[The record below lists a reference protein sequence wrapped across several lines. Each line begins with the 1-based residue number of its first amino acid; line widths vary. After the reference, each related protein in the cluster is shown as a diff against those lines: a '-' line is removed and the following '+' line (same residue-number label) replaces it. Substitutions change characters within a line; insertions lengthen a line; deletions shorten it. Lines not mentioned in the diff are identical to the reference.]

1 MRQATVAAT
10 LALLGSASAASTL
23 FNGGTIVAFDA
34 ETQGLRV
41 VRNGSLL
48 VTDDRIAGVYT
59 SPPAAQQNSSSVEV
73 VDASG
78 KIITPG
84 FIDTHRHGWQTAFK
98 TLGSNTSLTEY
109 FGRYGEFAS
118 ASHWDADDVYASQL
132 AGLYEAANAGVTTSL
147 DHAHSTW
154 DKATSEAGL
163 KASVDSGSRV
173 FYAFTFHNT
182 TASEIP
188 ELLQVFRDI
197 ADEGY
202 YQGSPTTLGIA
213 YDAWGPDP
221 NRAEIDSIMQLTEDY
236 NISVITTHSL
246 GGPWGITNSPSDV
259 AALDYLNISTPIVF
273 SHASFLAAGD
283 ATLLRETNQHISIT
297 PESEMHYGH
306 THPNSHLIQDQAALG
321 VDTHFTFSTDILTQ
335 ARIWLQQAR
344 YDESEKVLDEWRLP
358 LNNPMSTDQAF
369 LLATRSGGL
378 ALHRDDLG
386 VIREGAKA
394 DLVVWDGES
403 PAMLGWLDPVA
414 AVILHASVGDI
425 ESVMVDG
432 KWVKKDRKLVVGDY
446 ADVKRRFLATAK
458 KIQDIWVDTPLPTPE
473 ELQSMFPFPLV
484 RADQLDV
491 QRGEGDGY
499 GENHFE

>member
-1 MRQATVAAT
+1 MED
-10 LALLGSASAASTL
+10 LGEVSTIL
-23 FNGGTIVAFDA
+23 FRNHARA
-34 ETQGLRV
+34 EQ
-41 VRNGSLL
+41 N
-48 VTDDRIAGVYT
+48 TDDPKV
-59 SPPAAQQNSSSVEV
+59 
-73 VDASG
+73 
-78 KIITPG
+78 
-84 FIDTHRHGWQTAFK
+84 
-98 TLGSNTSLTEY
+98 
-109 FGRYGEFAS
+109 
-118 ASHWDADDVYASQL
+118 
-132 AGLYEAANAGVTTSL
+132 
-147 DHAHSTW
+147 
-154 DKATSEAGL
+154 
-163 KASVDSGSRV
+163 
-173 FYAFTFHNT
+173 
-182 TASEIP
+182 
-188 ELLQVFRDI
+188 
-197 ADEGY
+197 
-202 YQGSPTTLGIA
+202 
-213 YDAWGPDP
+213 
-221 NRAEIDSIMQLTEDY
+221 
-236 NISVITTHSL
+236 
-246 GGPWGITNSPSDV
+246 TNSPSDV

-283 ATLLRETNQHISIT
+283 AILLRETNQHISIT

-458 KIQDIWVDTPLPTPE
+458 KIQDIWIDTPLPTPE

>member
-1 MRQATVAAT
+1 
-10 LALLGSASAASTL
+10 
-23 FNGGTIVAFDA
+23 
-34 ETQGLRV
+34 
-41 VRNGSLL
+41 
-48 VTDDRIAGVYT
+48 
-59 SPPAAQQNSSSVEV
+59 
-73 VDASG
+73 
-78 KIITPG
+78 
-84 FIDTHRHGWQTAFK
+84 
-98 TLGSNTSLTEY
+98 
-109 FGRYGEFAS
+109 
-118 ASHWDADDVYASQL
+118 
-132 AGLYEAANAGVTTSL
+132 
-147 DHAHSTW
+147 
-154 DKATSEAGL
+154 
-163 KASVDSGSRV
+163 
-173 FYAFTFHNT
+173 
-182 TASEIP
+182 
-188 ELLQVFRDI
+188 
-197 ADEGY
+197 
-202 YQGSPTTLGIA
+202 
-213 YDAWGPDP
+213 
-221 NRAEIDSIMQLTEDY
+221 
-236 NISVITTHSL
+236 
-246 GGPWGITNSPSDV
+246 
-259 AALDYLNISTPIVF
+259 
-273 SHASFLAAGD
+273 
-283 ATLLRETNQHISIT
+283 
-297 PESEMHYGH
+297 MHYGH

-491 QRGEGDGY
+491 QRGEGNGY